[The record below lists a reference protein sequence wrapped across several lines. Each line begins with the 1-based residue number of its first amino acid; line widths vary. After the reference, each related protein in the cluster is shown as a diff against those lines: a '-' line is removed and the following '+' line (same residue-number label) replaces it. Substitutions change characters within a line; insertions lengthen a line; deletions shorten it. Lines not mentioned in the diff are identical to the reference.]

1 MHILPKITSLLQFLF
16 LTWLKSMEP
25 LSSDCVRGDADK
37 KGKLVL
43 LKTSSVTMSPGA
55 LDGSQVSLIFSKQFL
70 FLCNRGKTNV

>member
-1 MHILPKITSLLQFLF
+1 
-16 LTWLKSMEP
+16 MEP

-55 LDGSQVSLIFSKQFL
+55 LDGSQVS
-70 FLCNRGKTNV
+70 